1 MKKPGGYLESGFS
14 FIELSVATAIF
25 SMGLGSGVFS
35 S

>member
-1 MKKPGGYLESGFS
+1 MKKTGGYLESGVS
-14 FIELSVATAIF
+14 FIELSVATAIV